1 MRLLIKV
8 FAPLLTAVLIGL
20 VAWPLLHPRTAA
32 VHRLVLKRELAAL
45 RTPPGAKLL
54 DSKLSM
60 HDAAATVSSD
70 YRSAWSA
77 ERLEE
82 FYLAELR
89 ANGWEALPGDGSGT
103 AVACKGPYEA
113 LWRAQD
119 AAAGGATDYAIA
131 MSWGARQRCA
141 EAKSR
146 N

>member
-20 VAWPLLHPRTAA
+20 VAWPLLHPRPAA
-32 VHRLVLKRELAAL
+32 VHQLVLKREMAAL
-45 RTPPGAKLL
+45 RTPPDAKLL

-60 HDAAATVSSD
+60 RDDAATVSND

-82 FYLAELR
+82 FYLAQLR
-89 ANGWEALPGDGSGT
+89 ANGWEVLPGDGPDAIS
-103 AVACKGPYEA
+103 CKRPYEA

-119 AAAGGATDYAIA
+119 AASGGDSNYRIA

-141 EAKSR
+141 EPRAPH
-146 N
+146 